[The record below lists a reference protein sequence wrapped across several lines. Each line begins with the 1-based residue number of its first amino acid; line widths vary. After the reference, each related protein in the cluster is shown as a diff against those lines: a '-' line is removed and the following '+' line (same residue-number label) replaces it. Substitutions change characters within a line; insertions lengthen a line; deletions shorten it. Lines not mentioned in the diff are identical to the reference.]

1 MPTRLIFFSL
11 HSAINL
17 GQSSGGAPN
26 LVPSGEDEWLSSVNM
41 RNTMRALGNNWWIF
55 SISSRLSKVIIS
67 TPLSFAYLMWS
78 IVLRVNLTCYNRVI
92 LRRTYQDPCTGW
104 QRWYD
109 QGSHRCSKLLQF
121 PIYSRNRTHNLI
133 ELMHAQYWCRDWIWQ
148 LQINVS
154 GTSTLSLEWLTIVR
168 NGARQVLHP

>member
-78 IVLRVNLTCYNRVI
+78 IVLHVKLTCYNSIIFEADIPGPLHGLAKMIRSGVTPMLKTSSISDLLAQSNPQPNWAKARTI
-92 LRRTYQDPCTGW
+92 L
-104 QRWYD
+104 
-109 QGSHRCSKLLQF
+109 
-121 PIYSRNRTHNLI
+121 
-133 ELMHAQYWCRDWIWQ
+133 M
-148 LQINVS
+148 S
-154 GTSTLSLEWLTIVR
+154 GLDLTAA
-168 NGARQVLHP
+168 N